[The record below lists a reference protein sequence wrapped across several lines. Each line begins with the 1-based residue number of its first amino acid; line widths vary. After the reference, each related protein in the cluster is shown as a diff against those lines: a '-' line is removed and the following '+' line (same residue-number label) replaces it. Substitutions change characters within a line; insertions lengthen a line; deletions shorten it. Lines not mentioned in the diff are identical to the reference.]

1 MQCLHRWQ
9 KVLNPDLVKGPWTQ
23 EEDEKLIDMVEK
35 LGPKNWSQIAKAL
48 PGRIGKQC
56 RERWHNH
63 LNPNIRR
70 ERWTEDEDT
79 IIIDAHQRLGN
90 RWAEIAKFLPGRTDN
105 SIKNH
110 FNSTIKR
117 KLKMFDAQSKSASAG
132 SGRSCKRP
140 IPDEYPL
147 IARSRSPEAGRHS
160 LDSALRPCPDTTT
173 PFHHGASASTPSGV
187 EGTTGTFWPHQRQHP
202 SQMLTLTPAKRAFRL
217 NSIQRLVQIDPSK
230 RIVDRQGVVSLCYVT
245 PDFGKLKLDE
255 LESADA
261 ILARVKGPSPPAP

>member
-1 MQCLHRWQ
+1 M
-9 KVLNPDLVKGPWTQ
+9 KGPWTQ

-70 ERWTEDEDT
+70 ERWTEEEDT

-117 KLKMFDAQSKSASAG
+117 KLKMIDAQSKSASAG
-132 SGRSCKRP
+132 SGRSSKRP
-140 IPDEYPL
+140 CPDEYP
-147 IARSRSPEAGRHS
+147 SSSPSKSPGPEVLRRS
-160 LDSALRPCPDTTT
+160 LDAGGRQAPL
-173 PFHHGASASTPSGV
+173 SASFRAGPSAGV
-187 EGTTGTFWPHQRQHP
+187 GFGAEGGTVAPWE
-202 SQMLTLTPAKRAFRL
+202 SQTLTPAKRAFRL
-217 NSIQRLVQIDPSK
+217 NSIQRLVQINLSK
-230 RIVDRQGVVSLCYVT
+230 SKWTVDG
-245 PDFGKLKLDE
+245 
-255 LESADA
+255 
-261 ILARVKGPSPPAP
+261 